1 MKMSEYLQKKRILLI
16 ISTILIIAFVVI
28 SIIIYNKKNKES
40 NNIQEQDLSITY
52 NISKSDVA
60 PRDEASA
67 PLSTINIKNNK
78 SYQQKYQLIV
88 KPDDKSTLGLDKIYI
103 SIDGNNKLL
112 SDCIDGIVYQGTI
125 DANKEIVL
133 SFKTWINIL
142 DDSDQDKVVSL
153 KYEIKKQD

>member
-112 SDCIDGIVYQGTI
+112 SDWNELTNPTISDIANFHYKFEMIHSFLDGNGRIGRFI
-125 DANKEIVL
+125 I
-133 SFKTWINIL
+133 
-142 DDSDQDKVVSL
+142 
-153 KYEIKKQD
+153 